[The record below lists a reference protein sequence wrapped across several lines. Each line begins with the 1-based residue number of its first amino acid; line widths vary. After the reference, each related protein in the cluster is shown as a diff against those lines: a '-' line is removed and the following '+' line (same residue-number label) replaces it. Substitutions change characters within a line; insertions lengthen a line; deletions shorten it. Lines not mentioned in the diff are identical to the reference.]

1 MSPLITCRG
10 WQVIWGS
17 GIYNKG
23 ELVKPRSRRKEST
36 YNYLCNKGIGAFW
49 ECVSNAEEWLACTTE
64 VVVFTI
70 TSVRADE

>member
-1 MSPLITCRG
+1 MGEDAIE
-10 WQVIWGS
+10 
-17 GIYNKG
+17 KG
-23 ELVKPRSRRKEST
+23 KVS